1 MNQPLVSREQVT
13 WPVLASTAER
23 ADAARNRLDLLTTA
37 NTSLTDANWRGFYWE
52 AYMFV
57 GAIYWCFC
65 FFMSKYSQYLERDL
79 NRTNL
84 RRR

>member
-1 MNQPLVSREQVT
+1 
-13 WPVLASTAER
+13 
-23 ADAARNRLDLLTTA
+23 
-37 NTSLTDANWRGFYWE
+37 
-52 AYMFV
+52 MFV

>member
-1 MNQPLVSREQVT
+1 V
-13 WPVLASTAER
+13 
-23 ADAARNRLDLLTTA
+23 
-37 NTSLTDANWRGFYWE
+37 
-52 AYMFV
+52 
-57 GAIYWCFC
+57 IYWCFC